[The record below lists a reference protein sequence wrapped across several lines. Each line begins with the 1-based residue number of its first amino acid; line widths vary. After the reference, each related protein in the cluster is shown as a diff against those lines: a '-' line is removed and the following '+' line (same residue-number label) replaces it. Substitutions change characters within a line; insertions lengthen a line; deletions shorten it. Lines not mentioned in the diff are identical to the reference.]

1 MDNSYDS
8 SSSLSFV
15 SSHLSHGSS
24 NHNVSS
30 TTSNEHGE
38 NIEILSLNKLSGSL
52 EKLLIEVEY
61 DYSDAEIL
69 IEDIPVGIHRCI
81 LASRSPFFHELFKK
95 GTDGSGKEGKP
106 RYLMSDLM
114 PYGTVGYQAFQVFL
128 YYLYTGRLKA
138 SPTEETT
145 CVDETCIHVA
155 CRPAINHALELM
167 YASVTF
173 QMKELVLLFQRHLL
187 NFVEKAL
194 VEDVIPILMAAFN
207 CQLDQL
213 LSRCIQRVARSDF
226 DNTSLEKELPHEVL
240 TEIKSLRLP
249 FQPESTPNAMEAES
263 LNEKSIRRI
272 HKALDS
278 DDVELLKLLLNESSV
293 TLDDAHALHYACA
306 YSDSKVIQEVLSL
319 GMADILR
326 RNSRG
331 YTVLHV
337 AARRKDPSILV
348 ALLNKGARASDTTPD
363 GQTALAICQ
372 RLTRCKD
379 YHEKTVQCKESNK
392 DRLCVDVLEREM
404 RRNSMTVNMSVSS
417 QLTADDLHMRL
428 DYLEDRVAFA
438 RLLFPAEARVAIENA
453 EADSSSLY
461 ANSSAL
467 KVTNGNPKEVDLN
480 ESPSARTRKLQLRL
494 HALMKTVENGRRFF
508 PHCSEVLDKFLEDD
522 EMPDV
527 FFLEKGSE
535 EEQRIKKARF
545 MELKDD
551 VQKAFHK
558 DMAENNH
565 SGFSSTV
572 SSSSS
577 STRREGLN
585 HRVRRK

>member
-1 MDNSYDS
+1 MDNSNDS

-15 SSHLSHGSS
+15 SSRLSHGSS

-30 TTSNEHGE
+30 STSNEHGA

-52 EKLLIEVEY
+52 EKLLIETEY

-69 IEDIPVGIHRCI
+69 VEDIPVGIHRCI
-81 LASRSPFFHELFKK
+81 LASRSLFFHELFKK

-106 RYLMSDLM
+106 RYLMSDLV
-114 PYGTVGYQAFQVFL
+114 PYGTVGYEAFQVFL

-138 SPTEETT
+138 SPTEVTT
-145 CVDETCIHVA
+145 CVDETCTHDA
-155 CRPAINHALELM
+155 CRPAINYALELM
-167 YASVTF
+167 YASATF

-213 LSRCIQRVARSDF
+213 LSQCIRRVARSDF
-226 DNTSLEKELPHEVL
+226 DNTSLEKELPREVV
-240 TEIKSLRLP
+240 TEIKLLRLP
-249 FQPESTPNAMEAES
+249 FQPESTPNAMEVES

-348 ALLNKGARASDTTPD
+348 ALLNKGACASDTTPD

-372 RLTRCKD
+372 RLTRYKD
-379 YHEKTVQCKESNK
+379 YQEQTVQCKESNK

-417 QLTADDLHMRL
+417 QLTANDLHMRL
-428 DYLEDRVAFA
+428 DYLEDRGRAFSC
-438 RLLFPAEARVAIENA
+438 LGHFVSMHIGFWTFYWLSWKVERVKICNKYLCTIK
-453 EADSSSLY
+453 SS
-461 ANSSAL
+461 
-467 KVTNGNPKEVDLN
+467 
-480 ESPSARTRKLQLRL
+480 
-494 HALMKTVENGRRFF
+494 
-508 PHCSEVLDKFLEDD
+508 
-522 EMPDV
+522 
-527 FFLEKGSE
+527 
-535 EEQRIKKARF
+535 
-545 MELKDD
+545 
-551 VQKAFHK
+551 
-558 DMAENNH
+558 
-565 SGFSSTV
+565 
-572 SSSSS
+572 
-577 STRREGLN
+577 
-585 HRVRRK
+585 